1 MQMAFHNNMWRE
13 PISILATLFI
23 IIEMSFLRKNLF
35 EQSTIEIG
43 FLAECQRIGTRS

>member
-13 PISILATLFI
+13 PYFGFRHI
-23 IIEMSFLRKNLF
+23 IYYYRNVFSKKKLF
-35 EQSTIEIG
+35 EQSTIKIG